1 MWQCGPEQRQRT
13 AKRQGARTGKLSD
26 HPALIFVYRLACEL
40 GEPDIDKLL
49 DGLTAKK
56 LIGWMDYYEL
66 EPFGYSRMDLGNA
79 IRGRRQRP
87 FKVADFMPKFG
98 PRKKQDWREMKAQFK
113 LFAALHNQQVKKNG

>member
-1 MWQCGPEQRQRT
+1 M
-13 AKRQGARTGKLSD
+13 
-26 HPALIFVYRLACEL
+26 FVYRLAREL

-49 DGLTAKK
+49 DGLNAKK
-56 LIGWMDYYEL
+56 LISWMDYYEL
-66 EPFGYSRMDLGNA
+66 EPFGYARLDMGNA
-79 IRGRRQRP
+79 IIASVIANANRGKRQRP